1 MNVTAEC
8 INSGVVDY
16 GYFPVRTLRLQNAAE
31 LPCIL
36 YQGVPHYI
44 GSRATMYI
52 DIDFTDL
59 INYDAIIY
67 VGKTYIGDDV
77 DDIYPNTFK
86 ANHELHWFEKIFPQ
100 TFNADIYNAIC
111 HCMGIPF
118 IFISTD
124 NQISAEVAESY
135 SGDNYYILT
144 SPYELQH
151 TLRKL
156 NISSKSKVLLLQL
169 DNNFEYD
176 EEDTLSDV
184 LDSISV
190 VENTLSNWK

>member
-1 MNVTAEC
+1 MKITA
-8 INSGVVDY
+8 ISSDANLQRY
-16 GYFPVRTLRLQNAAE
+16 GYKHTRLIEGKLSKNLRNLIKASIDYYNYHFYYMLKYDYSKLKQFDAIVFTT
-31 LPCIL
+31 PPKI
-36 YQGVPHYI
+36 PFYI
-44 GSRATMYI
+44 GAM
-52 DIDFTDL
+52 FTGS
-59 INYDAIIY
+59 
-67 VGKTYIGDDV
+67 V
-77 DDIYPNTFK
+77 YPF
-86 ANHELHWFEKIFPQ
+86 LL
-100 TFNADIYNAIC
+100 
-111 HCMGIPF
+111 
-118 IFISTD
+118 
-124 NQISAEVAESY
+124 VAESY

-169 DNNFEYD
+169 DNDFEYD

>member
-8 INSGVVDY
+8 IAEGCE
-16 GYFPVRTLRLQNAAE
+16 TLFGNVASYATTF
-31 LPCIL
+31 
-36 YQGVPHYI
+36 HYPKV
-44 GSRATMYI
+44 
-52 DIDFTDL
+52 L
-59 INYDAIIY
+59 NYDAVIY
-67 VGKTYIGDDV
+67 VGKTYVGDDV
-77 DDIYPNTFK
+77 GDIYPNTFK
-86 ANHELHWFEKIFPQ
+86 ANDELHWFEKIFPH

-169 DNNFEYD
+169 DSDFEYD

>member
-1 MNVTAEC
+1 
-8 INSGVVDY
+8 
-16 GYFPVRTLRLQNAAE
+16 
-31 LPCIL
+31 
-36 YQGVPHYI
+36 
-44 GSRATMYI
+44 
-52 DIDFTDL
+52 
-59 INYDAIIY
+59 
-67 VGKTYIGDDV
+67 
-77 DDIYPNTFK
+77 
-86 ANHELHWFEKIFPQ
+86 
-100 TFNADIYNAIC
+100 
-111 HCMGIPF
+111 MGIPF
-118 IFISTD
+118 IFISID
-124 NQISAEVAESY
+124 NKISAEVAESY

-169 DNNFEYD
+169 DTDFEYD